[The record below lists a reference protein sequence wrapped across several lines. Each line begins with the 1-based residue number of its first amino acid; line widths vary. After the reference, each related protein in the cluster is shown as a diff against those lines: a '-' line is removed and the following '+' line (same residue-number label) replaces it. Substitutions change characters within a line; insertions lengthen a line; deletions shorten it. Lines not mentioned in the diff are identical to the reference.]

1 MREARISGNVRN
13 VAIAALLALLTSCT
27 TTPVIAPDIAA
38 LPLLDAGEKTALSS
52 WLSQNPDL
60 RLANAGDCD
69 CADPVSDIRSGRA
82 GAPALSAYDPDL
94 AVGDFNGDGQ
104 QDFAILVA
112 GQRDAKAATL
122 AIFNGPFDGKP
133 RPPAFV
139 LKGETLAHIG
149 LFQTVKDHKL
159 LVGHFESEGCVY
171 EPKAGSYVER
181 CDF

>member
-1 MREARISGNVRN
+1 ML
-13 VAIAALLALLTSCT
+13 ALLASCT
-27 TTPVIAPDIAA
+27 TMPPIAPDIAA
-38 LPLLDAGEKTALSS
+38 LPLLGAGEKTTLSM

-60 RLANAGDCD
+60 RLANASDCD

-82 GAPALSAYDPDL
+82 GSAALPAYEPDL

-112 GQRDAKAATL
+112 VRRDAKAATL

-133 RPPAFV
+133 RPPVFV

-149 LFQTVKDHKL
+149 LFQTVKDRKL

-171 EPKAGSYVER
+171 EPKADSYVER